1 MSKIASEELRKLVE
15 AATPGPWR
23 VEEDTTLIWGD
34 CNPDDTSSYAM
45 GYPISECRTHPSST
59 LFKGPTEY
67 EEYTSNAQI
76 VALAPDLAAELLAL
90 REAHERQQEMAGK
103 LAVLLRTASNMIES
117 SMKGFRDKQGRVFIP
132 GQSDLDIT
140 PDGGLKLSDV
150 RAALS
155 EWEALK

>member
-1 MSKIASEELRKLVE
+1 MSKITSEELRKLLDD
-15 AATPGPWR
+15 ATPGPWR

-90 REAHERQQEMAGK
+90 REKHARQQKMAWKLVEALRFVRGWRDAQDMSHADYRIEVGK
-103 LAVLLRTASNMIES
+103 RAEAV
-117 SMKGFRDKQGRVFIP
+117 
-132 GQSDLDIT
+132 
-140 PDGGLKLSDV
+140 
-150 RAALS
+150 LS
-155 EWEALK
+155 EWEARNG